1 MCHFDYLLLSAIVC
15 RVRARL
21 QDCNLESIAQ
31 GLVLGCIDAKF
42 CKKICV
48 GKHSP
53 RSTQWTPLH
62 RFQRSVFPKS
72 TRSTRKPEIRF
83 FFPDRPSRRQKSR
96 LIFPK
101 STKSTP
107 KIYEIWVVEI
117 RSPAAYHF
125 CSACKSEITYY
136 TYYYCEILADAK
148 MSSRLTP

>member
-62 RFQRSVFPKS
+62 RFQRSIFPKS
-72 TRSTRKPEIRF
+72 TRSTRKPEVRF
-83 FFPDRPSRRQKSR
+83 FFPDRPSRRQKSK

-117 RSPAAYHF
+117 RSPAAYLSF
-125 CSACKSEITYY
+125 APFASVKIKLLET
-136 TYYYCEILADAK
+136 T
-148 MSSRLTP
+148 